1 MSFFGYAI
9 HKELKTFIPFHKIRA
24 EYEFKGLDN
33 ALDYLYEYNTQ
44 NNWDPTLQCTLV
56 ELDVEA
62 CYPSINIPAVNDAF
76 TYFLNFVPDHFIPL
90 YINIWARAIN
100 LLDHA
105 YIQVDG
111 ILYKQT
117 KGLAQGSAA
126 APFLADFTLFKF
138 DLEFRAFNN
147 KIWHGR
153 YLDDI
158 LLAIPHYISV
168 TDTLQSL
175 TSIFA
180 KGNQH
185 LSVQT
190 AGRDGYSAWLGFEI
204 KPTCHYRVHIKQTWV
219 NLFSPLYDSISPR
232 LHFGYLIIMAIRF
245 TTFSSSNINFQYI
258 WEIFTTTLPAR
269 GYPLSVSQMI
279 IDKIKW
285 ATGMDITDPA
295 GHIHIKQ
302 RFSF

>member
-1 MSFFGYAI
+1 MDGTSAKFVSFFGYAI
-9 HKELKTFIPFHKIRA
+9 LKELKTFIPFHKIRA

-90 YINIWARAIN
+90 YINIWARAIY

-168 TDTLQSL
+168 MDTLQSL
-175 TSIFA
+175 IQIQIKSNQIQIKSIQI
-180 KGNQH
+180 KSKSNSIQIKSIQIKSNPNQ
-185 LSVQT
+185 
-190 AGRDGYSAWLGFEI
+190 I
-204 KPTCHYRVHIKQTWV
+204 KSKSNPSKSNPNTTK
-219 NLFSPLYDSISPR
+219 
-232 LHFGYLIIMAIRF
+232 II
-245 TTFSSSNINFQYI
+245 N
-258 WEIFTTTLPAR
+258 
-269 GYPLSVSQMI
+269 
-279 IDKIKW
+279 
-285 ATGMDITDPA
+285 
-295 GHIHIKQ
+295 
-302 RFSF
+302 